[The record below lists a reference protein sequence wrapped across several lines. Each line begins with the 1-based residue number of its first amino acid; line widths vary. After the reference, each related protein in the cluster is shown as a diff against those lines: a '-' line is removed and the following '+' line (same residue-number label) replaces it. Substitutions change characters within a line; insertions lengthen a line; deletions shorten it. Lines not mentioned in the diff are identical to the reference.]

1 LDALSKKKS
10 TIAQETD
17 KAAKLL
23 QRLVRLKAS
32 DDNGY
37 CQCVTCGKI
46 DHYKN
51 MQGGHFYSRRHLVF
65 KLFEENLNVQ
75 CAGCN
80 LYGMKT
86 TKIQEAYRI
95 YMEDMYGA
103 RRIRAMQKLAWRASP
118 KFNREE
124 VIQFSRDLKERIKNE
139 EWRVGEV

>member
-1 LDALSKKKS
+1 MAKRKKS
-10 TIAQETD
+10 TVAQEVE

-51 MQGGHFYSRRHLVF
+51 MQGGHFYSRRHTVF
-65 KLFEENLNVQ
+65 KLFEENIHVQ
-75 CAGCN
+75 CPACN
-80 LYGMKT
+80 QWGMKT

-95 YMEDMYGA
+95 YMEDVYGV
-103 RRIRAMQKLAWRASP
+103 RRIRAMQRLAWRASP
-118 KFNREE
+118 KFNRDE
-124 VIQFSRDLKERIKNE
+124 VITFQRDLNERIQD
-139 EWRVGEV
+139 EVFRIGDY

>member
-1 LDALSKKKS
+1 MASKRKL
-10 TIAQETD
+10 TVAQEVD

-51 MQGGHFYSRRHLVF
+51 MQGGHFYSRRHIIF
-65 KLFEENLNVQ
+65 KLFEANINPQ

-80 LYGMKT
+80 MFGMKT

-95 YMEDMYGA
+95 YMEDRDGY
-103 RRIRAMQKLAWRASP
+103 RRIRAMQRLSWRSSP
-118 KFNREE
+118 KFKRNE
-124 VIQFSRDLKERIKNE
+124 VLKFAKSVKERIKDE
-139 EWRVGEV
+139 ESRIGETN

>member
-1 LDALSKKKS
+1 MAKKKKS
-10 TIAQETD
+10 TVAQEVE

-51 MQGGHFYSRRHLVF
+51 MQGGHFYSRRHTVF
-65 KLFEENLNVQ
+65 KLFEENIHVQ
-75 CAGCN
+75 CPACN
-80 LYGMKT
+80 QWGMKT

-95 YMEDMYGA
+95 YMEDVYGV
-103 RRIRAMQKLAWRASP
+103 RRIRAMQRLAWRASP
-118 KFNREE
+118 KFNRDE
-124 VIQFSRDLKERIKNE
+124 VIAFQRDLNERIQD
-139 EWRVGEV
+139 EVFRIGDY